1 MGSEHTDGFPPPP
14 ILAPPPPRHMRKRWI
29 GCCGGGLSCFGKQ
42 KGGKRIAPAARMREG
57 NQFPNGPQSAPNQT
71 TATATATTATGLV
84 ALSLLAPPSSP
95 ASFSTPSTAQSPN
108 CYSSPGGLASSSSGN
123 MFAIGPYAH
132 ETQLVSPPVFST
144 FTTEPSTAPLT
155 PPPEMSH
162 LTTPSSPD
170 VPYAHFLSSSI
181 AAGDPSSWDPSS
193 VPPTQQASHQDS
205 NFFCPDTF
213 AQFYIIDHSSLPHS
227 GGRISVSKESDAA
240 AYSDTR
246 NQSRQSSTTWCKQPE
261 TEEMGEAYRASFGF
275 SADEIVTTTTSKY
288 VEISDAAV
296 LDRVDDDDDEDD
308 EASLFTIT
316 PFASGE
322 QPQEHT
328 MNLSTDN
335 AEKSQKKNMSTPQ
348 YLRASSYR
356 VQGPNSNTPDN
367 NGPVRKH
374 NSGQNFHGVVSDEE
388 EEDGFSSNKMGNFR
402 YGRKY
407 PPGSSSSDA
416 EIDYRREGR
425 RRSSMEGRRYFF

>member
-1 MGSEHTDGFPPPP
+1 MGSEHNGFPPPP
-14 ILAPPPPRHMRKRWI
+14 ILAPRPMRKRWI

-42 KGGKRIAPAARMREG
+42 KGGKRIAPAARMREA
-57 NQFPNGPQSAPNQT
+57 NQLPNGPQSAPNQT
-71 TATATATTATGLV
+71 TTIATTTTTGLV

-181 AAGDPSSWDPSS
+181 TAGDRSSWDPSS
-193 VPPTQQASHQDS
+193 VPPTQQDFKSSHQDS

-213 AQFYIIDHSSLPHS
+213 AQFYIDHSSLPHS

-240 AYSDTR
+240 YSDTR
-246 NQSRQSSTTWCKQPE
+246 NQSKQSTTWCKQQE

-275 SADEIVTTTTSKY
+275 SADEIVTTTNSKY

-296 LDRVDDDDDEDD
+296 LDKVDDDDDEDD
-308 EASLFTIT
+308 DTSLFTIT

-322 QPQEHT
+322 QPQEHM
-328 MNLSTDN
+328 MNLSTDK
-335 AEKSQKKNMSTPQ
+335 AEKGQKNMATPQ

-356 VQGPNSNTPDN
+356 VLGPNSNI
-367 NGPVRKH
+367 PVRKH
-374 NSGQNFHGVVSDEE
+374 SRDKSGQNFHGESDEEE
-388 EEDGFSSNKMGNFR
+388 EEDGFSSNKMGNSR
-402 YGRKY
+402 YGRKH

-416 EIDYRREGR
+416 EIDYRRGR
-425 RRSSMEGRRYFF
+425 RRSSREGKGYFF